1 MAPTGAEAHHPGWAG
16 APAPALLTTEGE
28 IVNGSDPVPAGSPPA
43 RQVPGRTA
51 AVVQVQSDASAAV
64 LMVDLPSRTVLYAND
79 VAAQMAPGLSL
90 PVSADDWSAAA
101 DLRDL
106 DGEPLDE
113 TDHPLSRIARFEPVA
128 GQGVSAARRSDL
140 GERREPLWVVA
151 LPLDDAPNL
160 AGHALVVFLPVRDR
174 EELQQRAEDAHA
186 ASPSA
191 AEVGTASSGDGVAVR
206 EAAVLA
212 TGLSFTVADARTPD
226 MPLVWVNP
234 AFTAVTGYTF
244 EQTVGTNCR
253 FLQGAATDR
262 AATARIR
269 AALRAGEPITET
281 LLNFRADGT
290 AFWNQVALSPVHDA
304 DGVLSHYVGI
314 QTDVS
319 ARVAADAERE
329 RALAAAKEARAEA
342 EAARA
347 EAEAARADVEGA
359 HTRLQLLA
367 EVTRQLSEVVDPQQA
382 LERLAHL
389 VVPGIADFAILA
401 VVADGVQLPVP
412 TRDSQKAV
420 ASGVRNGRL
429 GMHDVAWWH
438 RDPAQLD
445 ALAEHA
451 RVRLTSMTPEGRRA
465 LASLV
470 GPDAQTVL
478 ALPAQD
484 DDERAAT
491 TGVAVGTGGS
501 DEPDVVAMICSLLA
515 PGPARTTMEQLAPSS
530 MVTLPLRS
538 RGRTLGLMT
547 LATDG
552 GRPPLGR
559 TELALGADIAARAG
573 LALDRARLFRQQRD
587 LAEGLQRA
595 LLDLSPTAAP
605 GHVQVA
611 VRYVAAAEAAAV
623 GGDFYDVFTQPDGA
637 AVAVIGDVMG
647 HDTQAAAAM
656 SQLRSI
662 VRTLGMV
669 GTDDPRQV
677 LTRADEV
684 MRASGVETTATA
696 AVVRIDVL
704 QDGGPAIEG
713 VPGSVEVQ
721 WSNAGHPPPVVVGAD
736 GRVSLLEARTTD
748 LLMGVDPRTNRRLHR
763 TQLAPG
769 ALLLLYTDGLVERR
783 GQALS
788 EGIARLQE
796 VVAAA
801 VASCGDLEEL
811 VDAVLEQLLPTAAS
825 DDVAV
830 LAVCLS

>member
-1 MAPTGAEAHHPGWAG
+1 M
-16 APAPALLTTEGE
+16 
-28 IVNGSDPVPAGSPPA
+28 NGSDHAAAAAPPA
-43 RQVPGRTA
+43 RRAA
-51 AVVQVQSDASAAV
+51 AVVQVQPDASAAV
-64 LMVDLPSRTVLYAND
+64 LMVDLPSRSVLYAND
-79 VAAQMAPGLSL
+79 VATQMAPGLSL
-90 PVSADDWSAAA
+90 PVSVDAWATAA

-113 TDHPLSRIARFEPVA
+113 TAHPLSRIARFEPVA

-160 AGHALVVFLPVRDR
+160 AGHALVVFLPVAER
-174 EELQQRAEDAHA
+174 EALQQRAEDAHA
-186 ASPSA
+186 AGVVAEASRQVGA
-191 AEVGTASSGDGVAVR
+191 AAGDGVAVR

-244 EQTVGTNCR
+244 EETVGTNCR

-262 AATARIR
+262 AATRRIR

-319 ARVAADAERE
+319 ARVAADAERDS
-329 RALAAAKEARAEA
+329 ALVAAREARAEA
-342 EAARA
+342 EAARG

-359 HTRLQLLA
+359 HARLQLLA

-389 VVPGIADFAILA
+389 VVPSIADFAILA
-401 VVADGVQLPVP
+401 VVSDGVQLPVP
-412 TRDSQKAV
+412 TRASQRAV
-420 ASGVRNGRL
+420 ASGARGGRL

-438 RDPAQLD
+438 RDPAALD
-445 ALAEHA
+445 VLAEHA
-451 RVRLTSMTPEGRRA
+451 RTRLTSLTPEGRQA

-470 GPDAQTVL
+470 GPDAQNVV
-478 ALPAQD
+478 ALPAPADAAAVGAAPQD
-484 DDERAAT
+484 GEDDEDAD
-491 TGVAVGTGGS
+491 V
-501 DEPDVVAMICSLLA
+501 DVVAMISALLA
-515 PGPARTTMEQLAPSS
+515 PGPARRSLEQLAPAS

-547 LATDG
+547 LGTDG
-552 GRPPLGR
+552 GLPPLR
-559 TELALGADIAARAG
+559 ETELSLGADIAARAG

-656 SQLRSI
+656 SQLRTI

-696 AVVRIDVL
+696 AVVRVAVPEHDE
-704 QDGGPAIEG
+704 PALED
-713 VPGSVEVQ
+713 VPGAVEVQ
-721 WSNAGHPPPVVVGAD
+721 WSNAGHPPPVVVDAE
-736 GRVSLLEARTTD
+736 GRVSLLEASTTD
-748 LLMGVDPRTNRRLHR
+748 LLMGVDPGTHRRLHR
-763 TQLAPG
+763 TRLAPG

-788 EGIARLQE
+788 EGIARLQV
-796 VVAAA
+796 VVAEA
-801 VASCGDLEEL
+801 VETCGDLEEL
-811 VDAVLEQLLPTAAS
+811 VDAVLAQMLPAASS

>member
-1 MAPTGAEAHHPGWAG
+1 
-16 APAPALLTTEGE
+16 
-28 IVNGSDPVPAGSPPA
+28 
-43 RQVPGRTA
+43 
-51 AVVQVQSDASAAV
+51 
-64 LMVDLPSRTVLYAND
+64 
-79 VAAQMAPGLSL
+79 
-90 PVSADDWSAAA
+90 
-101 DLRDL
+101 
-106 DGEPLDE
+106 
-113 TDHPLSRIARFEPVA
+113 
-128 GQGVSAARRSDL
+128 
-140 GERREPLWVVA
+140 
-151 LPLDDAPNL
+151 
-160 AGHALVVFLPVRDR
+160 
-174 EELQQRAEDAHA
+174 
-186 ASPSA
+186 
-191 AEVGTASSGDGVAVR
+191 
-206 EAAVLA
+206 
-212 TGLSFTVADARTPD
+212 

-253 FLQGAATDR
+253 FLQGPATDR
-262 AATARIR
+262 AATGRIR

-304 DGVLSHYVGI
+304 DGLLTHYVGI

-319 ARVAADAERE
+319 ARVAADAERD

-342 EAARA
+342 ETARG

-359 HTRLQLLA
+359 HARLQLLA

-389 VVPGIADFAILA
+389 VVPALADFAVLA
-401 VVADGVQLPVP
+401 VVSDGVQLPLP
-412 TRDSQKAV
+412 TRDSQRAV
-420 ASGVRNGRL
+420 AAGSRGGRL
-429 GMHDVAWWH
+429 GLHDVAWWH
-438 RDPAQLD
+438 RDETRLD
-445 ALAEHA
+445 VLAEHA
-451 RVRLTSMTPEGRRA
+451 RTRLTSLTPEGRQA
-465 LASLV
+465 LASMV
-470 GPDAQTVL
+470 GPDAQAVL
-478 ALPAQD
+478 ALPAPALGAAPRAGSED
-484 DDERAAT
+484 DDEGAQA
-491 TGVAVGTGGS
+491 
-501 DEPDVVAMICSLLA
+501 PDVVAMISALLV
-515 PGPARTTMEQLAPSS
+515 PGPARTSLEQLDPTS

-552 GRPPLGR
+552 ATAPLQA

-605 GHVQVA
+605 EHVKVA

-647 HDTQAAAAM
+647 HDTQAAASM

-696 AVVRIDVL
+696 AVVRLAVPGSDDPALDGVGSEVL
-704 QDGGPAIEG
+704 
-713 VPGSVEVQ
+713 PGSVELQ
-721 WSNAGHPPPVVVGAD
+721 WSNAGHPPPVVVDAD

-763 TQLAPG
+763 TRLAPG
-769 ALLLLYTDGLVERR
+769 AMILLYTDGLVERR

-788 EGIARLQE
+788 EGIARLL
-796 VVAAA
+796 VVVGEA
-801 VASCGDLEEL
+801 VATCGDLEEL
-811 VDAVLEQLLPTAAS
+811 VDAVLAQMLPAASS